1 MRYTYVLLSQQ
12 DKKTYT
18 ASTSFF
24 ADTPR
29 AE

>member
-24 ADTPR
+24 ADPSR